1 MLGFGRAKKD
11 LEKVRSQVV
20 ELTTENSRLHS
31 ENTALIAEKN
41 GLSIETARQKKQLA
55 MLQALFVNMSSFST
69 SFTDFQKSLFGLVV
83 KMKSGEKEAVQAAET
98 SDTSRKSME
107 KISQNLHEMSE
118 HTQVTVVCAE
128 SLSQRAMQISGIVG
142 MIKEI
147 ADQTNLLA
155 LNASIEAARAGEQ
168 GRGFAVVAD
177 EVRNLAARTTQ
188 ATSDISELVTSIQQE
203 TAQAKTQMLESSE
216 DAEKFSQDGIA
227 ATGDMQTLTGLAHS
241 LECAIASNS
250 LRSFLE
256 VIKVDYLVLKFDIY
270 KVLLGISD
278 KKLEDLPTHTTSRFG
293 KWYYQG
299 RGKEDFSHLAG
310 YKDVDQPHI
319 QVYNQAKAALSFY
332 YENKTDQA
340 ISALEQMEAAS
351 MLVLRGLDRI
361 ADSGEKENSQ
371 LTHSGA

>member
-1 MLGFGRAKKD
+1 MLGFGRTNKE
-11 LEKVRSQVV
+11 LEKVRMQNN
-20 ELTTENSRLHS
+20 LLAADISRLQH
-31 ENTALIAEKN
+31 ENAALAADKSLLHAEKMQI
-41 GLSIETARQKKQLA
+41 GDQLA
-55 MLQALFVNMSSFST
+55 MYRALFQSISSFGT

-83 KMKSGEKEAVQAAET
+83 RMKSGEKEAVQAAET
-98 SDTSRKSME
+98 SDTSRQSME
-107 KISQNLHEMSE
+107 KIAQNLHEMSE
-118 HTQVTVVCAE
+118 HTQITVDCAE
-128 SLSQRAMQISGIVG
+128 RLDNRAQQISGIVG

-177 EVRNLAARTTQ
+177 EVRNLAARTAQ

-203 TAQAKTQMLESSE
+203 TLQAKTQMMANSD
-216 DAEKFSQDGIA
+216 DAEKFSQDGIS
-227 ATGDMQTLTGLAHS
+227 ATGDMKMLRGLAHS
-241 LECAIASNS
+241 LEGAIASNS

-256 VIKVDYLVLKFDIY
+256 VIKVDYLILKFDVY

-278 KKLEDLPTHTTSRFG
+278 LQPDNLPTHTTSRFG

-319 QVYNQAKAALSFY
+319 NVYSHARSALDCFYENRLDQALAAL
-332 YENKTDQA
+332 Q
-340 ISALEQMEAAS
+340 QMEAAS
-351 MLVLRGLDRI
+351 MLVLKGLDQI

>member
-1 MLGFGRAKKD
+1 MLGFGREKQK
-11 LEKVRSQVV
+11 LENLRRQVSS
-20 ELTTENSRLHS
+20 LTADNSRLQN
-31 ENTALIAEKN
+31 EIAALTADKSLLHAE
-41 GLSIETARQKKQLA
+41 GMQLSDKLA
-55 MLQALFVNMSSFST
+55 MYKGLFNSISSFSS
-69 SFTDFQKSLFGLVV
+69 SFSDFQKSLFGLVV

-98 SDTSRKSME
+98 SDSSRKSME
-107 KISQNLHEMSE
+107 KIAQNLHEMSE
-118 HTQVTVVCAE
+118 HTQTTVVCAE
-128 SLSQRAMQISGIVG
+128 GLSQRALQISGIIG

-177 EVRNLAARTTQ
+177 EVRNLAARTAQ

-203 TAQAKTQMLESSE
+203 TLLAKTQMLASSE

-227 ATGDMQTLTGLAHS
+227 ATSDMRTLRGLAFR

-256 VIKVDYLVLKFDIY
+256 VIKVDYLILKFDVY
-270 KVLLGISD
+270 KALLGISD
-278 KKLEDLPTHTTSRFG
+278 LQPENLPTHTTSRFG

-310 YKDVDQPHI
+310 YKEVDQPHVN
-319 QVYNQAKAALSFY
+319 VYSHARAALDFY
-332 YENKTDQA
+332 YANKMDQA
-340 ISALEQMEAAS
+340 LAALEQMEAAS
-351 MLVLRGLDRI
+351 MLVLQGLDRI